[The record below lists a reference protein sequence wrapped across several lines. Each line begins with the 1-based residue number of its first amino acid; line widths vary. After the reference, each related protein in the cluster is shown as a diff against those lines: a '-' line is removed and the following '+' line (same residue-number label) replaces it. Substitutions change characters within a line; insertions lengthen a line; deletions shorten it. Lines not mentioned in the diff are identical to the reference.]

1 MNPTYLLLILTL
13 VSACSLQPQPTETI
27 NSWQQQQRVAKLQD
41 WTLSGKLGFRAP
53 QQGGS
58 AALNWIQ
65 KKDNYQLF
73 LSGPFGVGSAK
84 IYGNDDSAE
93 MLYRDKLYRQAP
105 QQLAMQLTGLP
116 LPVGALSW
124 WARGLPSPTQSAA
137 TDVTTGADGLASGFD
152 QAGWQ
157 LSFSRYQQ
165 TDGLILP
172 GKIIGTFAS
181 SESINNQTTSNKN
194 SAREDRSYSFKLVI
208 SAWKLPKEE

>member
-1 MNPTYLLLILTL
+1 VNPTYLLLILTL

-84 IYGNDDSAE
+84 IYCNDDSAE
-93 MLYRDKLYRQAP
+93 ML
-105 QQLAMQLTGLP
+105 
-116 LPVGALSW
+116 
-124 WARGLPSPTQSAA
+124 
-137 TDVTTGADGLASGFD
+137 
-152 QAGWQ
+152 
-157 LSFSRYQQ
+157 
-165 TDGLILP
+165 
-172 GKIIGTFAS
+172 
-181 SESINNQTTSNKN
+181 
-194 SAREDRSYSFKLVI
+194 
-208 SAWKLPKEE
+208 